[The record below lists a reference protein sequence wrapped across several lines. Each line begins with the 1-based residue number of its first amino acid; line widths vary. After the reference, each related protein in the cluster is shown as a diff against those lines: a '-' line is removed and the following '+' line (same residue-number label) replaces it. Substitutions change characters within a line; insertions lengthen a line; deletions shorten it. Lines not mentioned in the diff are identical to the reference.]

1 MKVLLILVLSVFSV
15 SASTTYDYSCDL
27 FPGEQ
32 GGNTLLIKINGTKA
46 RVYTISYGEQK
57 PSPHFI
63 TALKKVSSRK
73 SLIKHYVENVGGNG
87 LEFMI
92 RKGAGTLGQV
102 DFRTRQFRLYEC
114 YRENGN

>member
-1 MKVLLILVLSVFSV
+1 MKVFLVLALSVFTV
-15 SASTTYDYSCDL
+15 SASANYDYSCDL

-46 RVYTISYGEQK
+46 HVYTISYGEQE
-57 PSPHFI
+57 PEPHFI
-63 TALKKVSSRK
+63 TALKKISSRK

-92 RKGAGTLGQV
+92 RKGAGTLGQM

-114 YRENGN
+114 Y